1 MKVKHHKASVASR
14 TGIAFYD
21 MIACHLAKNRIYS
34 HKRESR
40 AQYLVLRMNTDLQ
53 QQVLRTDVAGM
64 PLEWISYQDAVRLIA
79 LGQVS
84 YSLGRILYRI
94 HGGINAITGLQS
106 VADVSAIIA
115 SYGHHPHTHLFSD
128 KYTPPLSNKA
138 LFRRDQSLCLYCG
151 EQFPNGLLSR
161 DHVKP
166 LSQGGWDTWGNVV
179 TACKR
184 CNNHKAGRTPEQAGM
199 KLLAIPFTPTH
210 AEYVYLQGRK
220 ILADQMEFLLAHF
233 PRNSRL
239 RKRVEQGEDLLV

>member
-1 MKVKHHKASVASR
+1 
-14 TGIAFYD
+14 
-21 MIACHLAKNRIYS
+21 
-34 HKRESR
+34 
-40 AQYLVLRMNTDLQ
+40 
-53 QQVLRTDVAGM
+53 M
-64 PLEWISYQDAVRLIA
+64 PLEWIGYQDAARLLS

-84 YSLGRILYRI
+84 YSLGRIVYCI

-106 VADVSAIIA
+106 RFDVSAIIA

-128 KYTPPLSNKA
+128 SYTPPLSNKA

-151 EQFPNGLLSR
+151 DTFPNALLSR

-166 LSQGGWDTWGNVV
+166 LSQGGLDTWGNVI

-199 KLLAIPFTPTH
+199 ELLAIPFKPTH
-210 AEYVYLQGRK
+210 AEYVYLQGRE
-220 ILADQMEFLLAHF
+220 ILSDQMEFLLAHF

-239 RKRVEQGEDLLV
+239 RKRAEQGELLIA